1 MTRPATTARKPGR
14 AKRAAPWVPDRGDMI
29 WIDHS
34 PHSGRE
40 MAAQHPFLVLS
51 PRTFNE
57 KTGLVIGCAM
67 TSKQAHNPFAVANS
81 ADPAQASFILADQ
94 PKSFDWRRRNAR
106 RHPWAKVTPEVLR
119 DVCDRVEAIVQLCR

>member
-1 MTRPATTARKPGR
+1 
-14 AKRAAPWVPDRGDMI
+14 MI

-40 MAAQHPFLVLS
+40 MAGSHPFLVLS
-51 PRTFNE
+51 PRAFNE

-67 TSKQAHNPFAVANS
+67 TSRQAHNPFAVPNPR
-81 ADPAQASFILADQ
+81 DPEQASYILADQ

-106 RHPWAKVTPEVLR
+106 RHPWRRVAPELLTE
-119 DVCDRVEAIVQLCR
+119 VCDRLEAIVQLCR